1 MAWLPLGWRWRK
13 FLDFMPEFLPLPDIV
28 SLLCVAK
35 GFAAA
40 EGRSKLYRVM
50 CRAAARRHPF
60 LPPLPPMS
68 AGQHEAYFR
77 ERLVEGS
84 ARFVA
89 SARGAIVG
97 VCNKAADGAELSA
110 ADRAAVQAAQRMLQR
125 RKVRLIAPTEE
136 DMVRRC
142 SCRFGQRHELAQM
155 LASGI
160 DPNSWRINDPNRI
173 SFGVT
178 ALMMAAR
185 IGHTEYVRMLLATG
199 MRADATTGGADDQD
213 DRSSCALDYAR
224 RPVNPVL
231 VVPASLPRRE
241 LVVGILLAAGAGG
254 SGGPDDRIT
263 TICCGCMCGSCARL
277 EA

>member
-1 MAWLPLGWRWRK
+1 MAALGGGVLLA
-13 FLDFMPEFLPLPDIV
+13 FLDFVPEFLPLPSIV
-28 SLLCVAK
+28 SLLWVAK

-40 EGRSKLYRVM
+40 EGRSKLYRAM

-68 AGQHEAYFR
+68 VGQHEAYFR

-84 ARFVA
+84 TRFVA

-142 SCRFGQRHELAQM
+142 ACRFGQRHELAQM
-155 LASGI
+155 LGSGI
-160 DPNSWRINDPNRI
+160 DPNSWRIIDPNRMA
-173 SFGVT
+173 FGVT

-199 MRADATTGGADDQD
+199 MRVGTTTGGMGEHD
-213 DRSSCALDYAR
+213 DRRSCALDYAR
-224 RPVNPVL
+224 SPVNPVL
-231 VVPASLPRRE
+231 VAPGGLPGRE
-241 LVVGILLAAGAGG
+241 LIIGILLTAGAGG
-254 SGGPDDRIT
+254 DPDDRFST
-263 TICCGCMCGSCARL
+263 VFVNCRCRSCA
-277 EA
+277 